1 MSYFYVTC
9 FWPMERE
16 KGTKK
21 VVMAS
26 WIGCITNN
34 LRLVNGLH
42 EIREE
47 KIKDKASQT
56 YENVSQ

>member
-1 MSYFYVTC
+1 
-9 FWPMERE
+9 MERE

-21 VVMAS
+21 VAMAS

-34 LRLVNGLH
+34 PRLVNGLH

-47 KIKDKASQT
+47 KKEDNASQT